1 MIIAIKEKDKV
12 VIGYTNLDTWDRL
25 ANTDYVDEE
34 NLAIKCSK
42 SGKVFACSD
51 MDRRSDIL
59 LYGEELSNLDISP
72 KSIVKDIIPYIKE
85 RLKENDLPIDEN
97 GSWKNALVIC
107 DNEHIYDIGP
117 KFAFREVNDFVV
129 HGYKEVDAVISAL
142 DATPSISSEKR
153 IVNSISFAS
162 KFYRKNLFPIV
173 ITDTKDGKLKV
184 VYEGEFENEH
194 FDSV

>member
-1 MIIAIKEKDKV
+1 MIIAIKEKNKV

-34 NLAIKCSK
+34 NLAIRFSK
-42 SGKVFACSD
+42 LGKVFACSD

-59 LYGEELSNLDISP
+59 LYDEELLNLEVSP
-72 KSIVKDIIPYIKE
+72 KSILKDIIPYIKE
-85 RLKENDLPIDEN
+85 RLKENDIPIDK
-97 GSWKNALVIC
+97 GDWKNALVIC
-107 DNEHIYDIGP
+107 DNEHVYDIGP

-129 HGYKEVDAVISAL
+129 HGYREVDAVISAL
-142 DATPSISSEKR
+142 DATPSMSAEQR
-153 IVNSISFAS
+153 IIKAVSFAS
-162 KFYRKNLFPIV
+162 KVYKENLFPMI
-173 ITDTKDGKLKV
+173 ITDTKDRKIKV

>member
-12 VIGYTNLDTWDRL
+12 VIGYTNLDIWDRL

-34 NLAIKCSK
+34 NLAIKFSN

-59 LYGEELSNLDISP
+59 LYDEELLNLDVSP

-85 RLKENDLPIDEN
+85 RLKENDIPIDK
-97 GSWKNALVIC
+97 GDWKNALVIC
-107 DNEHIYDIGP
+107 DNEHVYDIGP

-129 HGYKEVDAVISAL
+129 HGYREFDAIISAL
-142 DATPSISSEKR
+142 DATPSMSAEQR
-153 IVNSISFAS
+153 IIKAVSFAS
-162 KFYRKNLFPIV
+162 KAYKENLFPMI
-173 ITDTKDGKLKV
+173 ITDTKDRKLKV
-184 VYEGEFENEH
+184 VYEGEF
-194 FDSV
+194 